1 MGCSNSPLPKEI
13 NFPNNKLTNERQKL
27 DQIKEEKISQNQMK
41 QNKENKQLSIDE
53 EKENDVG
60 KMIVPTK
67 ENKKP
72 LDENKKLKQPIE
84 KPDLLIW

>member
-53 EKENDVG
+53 EKR
-60 KMIVPTK
+60 K
-67 ENKKP
+67 
-72 LDENKKLKQPIE
+72 
-84 KPDLLIW
+84 